1 MAMRKS
7 RYHLPASRKIVTH
20 GVWTLCLAL
29 VLVPLTSS
37 GSGSQGTF
45 FESTEQRYET
55 GKYVFHRKLV
65 CDQCPYRDYD
75 FTAPDAADILPE
87 LQSDGEYW
95 PHPGVVDRKA
105 LAYFLDQAVWHPRRT

>member
-7 RYHLPASRKIVTH
+7 RYHLHSFHKIVTN

-37 GSGSQGTF
+37 GSGSQGIF

-87 LQSDGEYW
+87 LQSDGDIGRTL
-95 PHPGVVDRKA
+95 GVVDRKA
-105 LAYFLDQAVWHPRRT
+105 LAYFLIKRFGIHAGT